1 MYVIMFFLYTLLGS
15 LIGLLFLPPFF
26 LLLCFSHPALVFRR
40 LMVCVVCVSVS
51 VYVCVCMLLLLRDD
65 GGRRLAG
72 CGRRCRRGR
81 LAGPFRLL
89 LLDPLL
95 DQIVGHV
102 DGVGRPGDGDDAVPG
117 ARRED
122 ALLRDLDVGTGQV
135 LDLDQTAP
143 GGT

>member
-1 MYVIMFFLYTLLGS
+1 M
-15 LIGLLFLPPFF
+15 
-26 LLLCFSHPALVFRR
+26 
-40 LMVCVVCVSVS
+40 
-51 VYVCVCMLLLLRDD
+51 CVCFLLRDD
-65 GGRRLAG
+65 GGGGFAG
-72 CGRRCRRGR
+72 GGRRCRRGR

-95 DQIVGHV
+95 DQIVSDV
-102 DGVGRPGDGDDAVPG
+102 DGIRGPGDGDDAVPG

-135 LDLDQTAP
+135 LDLDQTAT